1 MDNEEIQCNRLLAF
15 ELSMAIIALLII
27 IGVIFSMF
35 KTDNQ
40 NEEDTEATLETLLIS
55 QPISEEP
62 QTANLQA
69 IKTIS
74 PALYEGEPLAVNLIE
89 KLTEEEIIIIEEEVI
104 VNPYTEMIENL
115 TDYEKELIYK
125 ITFAEAG
132 NQEEDGQRA
141 VIEVILNRVLSDDF
155 PNTVEGVLSQKHQF
169 TTWGR
174 RNKVRQVD
182 QERIVYILELVAIEE
197 PVLPS
202 LEYLFF
208 ARGKQTKYAT
218 DFIKIQDH
226 WFGAT
231 K

>member
-1 MDNEEIQCNRLLAF
+1 MDNEEIQCNRLLAVGV
-15 ELSMAIIALLII
+15 SMMIIALLIL
-27 IGVIFSMF
+27 IGVLYNIF
-35 KTDNQ
+35 TDNNQ
-40 NEEDTEATLETLLIS
+40 NNKESENSLEGLLIS

-62 QTANLQA
+62 QTANLEIQ
-69 IKTIS
+69 
-74 PALYEGEPLAVNLIE
+74 PALYKSSALTVKTLTVNE
-89 KLTEEEIIIIEEEVI
+89 IIIEEEVI
-104 VNPYTEMIENL
+104 VNPYIEIIENL
-115 TDYEKELIYK
+115 TEYEKELIYK

-132 NQEEDGQRA
+132 NQEEEGQRA

-155 PNTVEGVLSQKHQF
+155 PSTVEGVLSQKNQF
-169 TTWGR
+169 STWGR
-174 RNKVRQVD
+174 RNKIKQID
-182 QERIVYILELVAIEE
+182 MERIIPILELVAMEE

-202 LEYLFF
+202 TEYLFF

>member
-1 MDNEEIQCNRLLAF
+1 MDNEEIQCNRLLAL
-15 ELSMAIIALLII
+15 EISMVIIAILII
-27 IGVIFSMF
+27 LGVALSLFGE
-35 KTDNQ
+35 DNQ
-40 NEEDTEATLETLLIS
+40 NTNETQEEEIILQAYSIS
-55 QPISEEP
+55 EPISEEP
-62 QTANLQA
+62 QTANLQE
-69 IKTIS
+69 IKS
-74 PALYEGEPLAVNLIE
+74 AAFYKSEV
-89 KLTEEEIIIIEEEVI
+89 LTVKATELTVEEIIIEEVI
-104 VNPYTEMIENL
+104 VNPYVEIIENL

-155 PNTVEGVLSQKHQF
+155 PNTVEGVLSQKNQF

-174 RNKVRQVD
+174 RNKIRQID
-182 QERIVYILELVAIEE
+182 QDRIIPILELVAIES

-202 LEYLFF
+202 LEYVFF